1 MDALAQLEIVWEVS
15 RNGSYILFY
24 LMPIQMFVLKLH
36 GEMKSYGIQ
45 SYNKDDHSTAIFENM
60 MISGILPLILD
71 VLCLLS

>member
-1 MDALAQLEIVWEVS
+1 
-15 RNGSYILFY
+15 
-24 LMPIQMFVLKLH
+24 MFVLTLH

-45 SYNKDDHSTAIFENM
+45 SYNKDGHSTAIFENV